1 MTYISTGA
9 ARGTVLAVTS
19 GKGGVGK
26 TNVVVNV
33 AAALAR
39 LGHRVGVIDADFGL
53 GNIDVVLGLTPA
65 FHLGH
70 CLAGERSLE
79 EITVTGP
86 LGIRIVPAGTGI
98 RAMTSLTPEQWQRL
112 GALVTR
118 IAADLDFL
126 LIDTAAGISSNVIDL
141 LSLAD
146 RVVIVTSPEPAA
158 IVDAYAVVKIL
169 TGTAPHRELG
179 LIVNSSRDGD
189 EAAVVFRQLDIAAT
203 RFLGRGLKFHGF
215 VVQDPALRDAVLGQH
230 PIVDYMPQA
239 PSSRCFRVLAS
250 RLAGGVPATP
260 LRLAHRAP
268 AVPPVTGRPH
278 PEAKPCA

>member
-1 MTYISTGA
+1 MTHISTGA
-9 ARGTVLAVTS
+9 ARGTILAITS

-26 TNVVVNV
+26 TNVVVNL

-39 LGHRVGVIDADFGL
+39 LGKRVGVIDADFGL

-70 CLAGERSLE
+70 CLAGDKTLE

-98 RAMTSLTPEQWQRL
+98 RGMTSLTPEQWQRL
-112 GALVTR
+112 GSLVTR
-118 IAADLDFL
+118 IAADLDLL
-126 LIDTAAGISSNVIDL
+126 LIDTAAGISNNVIDL

-146 RVVIVTSPEPAA
+146 RVVIVPSPDPAA

-169 TGTAPHRELG
+169 TGTAPGRELG
-179 LIVNSSRDGD
+179 IVVNSVRDGD
-189 EAAVVFRQLDIAAT
+189 EAAVVFRQLDIAAS

-215 VVQDPALRDAVLGQH
+215 VVQDPALRDAILGQH

-250 RLAGGVPATP
+250 RFAGSAPASA
-260 LRLAHRAP
+260 LRMAHRAP
-268 AVPPVTGRPH
+268 VMPAITEAPDC
-278 PEAKPCA
+278 EAKPCA